1 MVMNNQKPWSEL
13 KAVFPCTYEKK
24 KLTWFDTCT
33 RSTRTLLWF
42 FATYQCN
49 VLLLLLQVFL
59 PCHLRGRRR
68 LNSGR
73 WSVSPAHVQEIY
85 WADRREFR
93 ALLFAFLQAFLQCV
107 FRSSSVAV
115 ASTWHD
121 HFSLR
126 YILAKKKFFLPPW
139 RKKWVTV
146 VFVAHRLNC
155 LGPSNSEQHSRRNL
169 KLKILTYRSF
179 FSSFTTISFMI
190 IFFKKKT

>member
-33 RSTRTLLWF
+33 RITRTLLWF
-42 FATYQCN
+42 FDPYLTLLATYQCN

-126 YILAKKKFFLPPW
+126 YILAKKKNFFLPDEKNGW
-139 RKKWVTV
+139 QSFLLLTDSTV
-146 VFVAHRLNC
+146 WDLQILSNIRVGIWSWKFWLTDHFFQVSRL
-155 LGPSNSEQHSRRNL
+155 
-169 KLKILTYRSF
+169 
-179 FSSFTTISFMI
+179 
-190 IFFKKKT
+190 